1 MITLYLGDIH
11 NYLAE
16 LACAADSNAKLIT
29 HKNVHNLT
37 DGTYYTSLG
46 DLAGV
51 DDLGIVCRTVD
62 KIIYAPPSG
71 KWSDS
76 FFGKSAMK
84 TWTEDYLKIFQWRIP
99 VENFAEISTPEN
111 KNAMLGLA
119 DIRKS
124 EHPQI
129 WSVGCSI
136 SHGCGVETTQRYGQ
150 LLANELGLSVS
161 FLTQGGS
168 SIIWAADQILRSDI
182 QTGDIVVWG
191 VTSTTRLP
199 YFNDALT
206 HVNNRTQ
213 KKNPKFDDV
222 HGIIRTLDSNDT
234 LYRSVISVKQ
244 VINFCEK
251 INAKL
256 IIASMLDDILINYI
270 KDFSNIIMLYKIWG
284 RDTGHQFDDIGDD
297 NIHPGVNTHKF
308 YASEILK
315 KIKENNT

>member
-1 MITLYLGDIH
+1 MIVVYIGDVYE
-11 NYLAE
+11 YLAK
-16 LACAADSNAKLIT
+16 LACAADPTAAIIT
-29 HKNVHNLT
+29 AKNVNNLT
-37 DGTYYTSLG
+37 TGTYYTSLA
-46 DLAGV
+46 DLDGV
-51 DDLGIVCRTVD
+51 GNLGIVLRTAD
-62 KIIYAPPSG
+62 KIIYAPPEG
-71 KWSDS
+71 NWSDTKL
-76 FFGKSAMK
+76 GKSEMK
-84 TWTEDYLKIFQWRIP
+84 IWTEDYLSIFKWRIP
-99 VENFAEISTPEN
+99 IENFTDTFIPEN
-111 KNAMLGLA
+111 KNNMLALA

-124 EHPQI
+124 EHPQL

-136 SHGCGVETTQRYGQ
+136 SHGIGVQPTQRYGQ
-150 LLANELGLSVS
+150 LLADELRLPVS
-161 FLTQGGS
+161 FLTSPGS

-191 VTSTTRLP
+191 VTSIPRLP
-199 YFNDALT
+199 YFNDTLT
-206 HVNNRTQ
+206 HINNQTR

-234 LYRSVISVKQ
+234 LYRSLIGVEQ
-244 VINFCEK
+244 VIKFCEK

-256 IIASMLDDILINYI
+256 IIASILDDILINYI
-270 KDFSNIIMLYKIWG
+270 KDFSNIIMLYNIWG